1 MKKSLILILD
11 NIRSVHNVA
20 SLFRTADGF
29 GTSQICLSGTSPTP
43 IDRFGR
49 ERNDFKKVSLGA
61 EKTVLWKYFETTKE
75 AINFCKKEGYEIVAL
90 EQDSRAKKLDEF
102 YSDKNIALVLGPE
115 VTGMSPE
122 ILSLCDSIV
131 EIPMFGKKESLNVS
145 VAGAVAMYELSKTK
159 KSA

>member
-1 MKKSLILILD
+1 MKKKFIIILD

-20 SLFRTADGF
+20 SLFRTGDGM
-29 GTSQICLSGTSPTP
+29 GVSEICISGTTPTP

-49 ERNDFKKVSLGA
+49 ERSDFKKVSLGA
-61 EKTVLWKYFETTKE
+61 QHTVSWKYFETTKE
-75 AINFCKKEGYEIVAL
+75 AIEFCKKEGYEVVAL
-90 EQDSRAKKLDEF
+90 EQDARAKKLDEF
-102 YSDKNIALVLGPE
+102 SSEKNIALVLGPE
-115 VTGMSPE
+115 VTGMSQE

-145 VAGAVAMYELSKTK
+145 VAGGIAMYELAKTK